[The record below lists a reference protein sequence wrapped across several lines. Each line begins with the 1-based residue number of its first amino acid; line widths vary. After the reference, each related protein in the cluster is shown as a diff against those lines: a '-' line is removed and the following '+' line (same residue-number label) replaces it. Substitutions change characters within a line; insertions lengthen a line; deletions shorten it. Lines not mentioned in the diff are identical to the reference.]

1 MHHFINAGLYDGLF
15 VMQDTETET
24 LWNHISGTAMH
35 GELVG
40 HRLPVSN
47 LLQMN
52 VRQALD
58 MNADIQVAISDR
70 PISGM
75 FSRMGP
81 DNGNA
86 QLMGQFAVT
95 LGSEDTRRDRMEM
108 GLGIWTKDNRKYYPM
123 DVLKQQGRVLLDD
136 FDGRS
141 VLVYVDPLS
150 STPTAL
156 YVDATAA
163 KIEERDVTLD
173 TGQAIKAGML
183 VGEDDQAL
191 PMERPQQIFTRWY
204 GYALTFPGA
213 DIYGE

>member
-108 GLGIWTKDNRKYYPM
+108 GLGIWTKDSRKYYPM

-163 KIEERDVTLD
+163 KIEGRDITLD

>member
-123 DVLKQQGRVLLDD
+123 DALKQQGRVLLDN

>member
-123 DVLKQQGRVLLDD
+123 DALKQQGRVLLDN

-163 KIEERDVTLD
+163 KIEGRDITLD